1 MGRGDTVR
9 VWLTCIA
16 TFLASRTA
24 LAAPDG
30 RDEYSPLEAR
40 LALGLSPA
48 CDDAAAAFGHL
59 EAAAAL
65 GAGGA
70 RHARRAGARLAARD
84 AKRFDAILASLA
96 ANDARAAVDALARA
110 VRGAA
115 ERAAFGER
123 RRSRRITMCLEYIMC
138 SADSSPGVRRGRV
151 ADEFS
156 LRLRLVTSR
165 GPPYPSRSPRA
176 HPSGWTRTQFFLV
189 SYRGR

>member
-1 MGRGDTVR
+1 VAVLD
-9 VWLTCIA
+9 A
-16 TFLASRTA
+16 AA

-40 LALGLSPA
+40 GDAPRALRARARLELGLSPA
-48 CDDAAAAFGHL
+48 CDDTAEAFGHL

-70 RHARRAGARLAARD
+70 RHAQRAGARLAARD

-123 RRSRRITMCLEYIMC
+123 EESEE
-138 SADSSPGVRRGRV
+138 
-151 ADEFS
+151 DE
-156 LRLRLVTSR
+156 
-165 GPPYPSRSPRA
+165 
-176 HPSGWTRTQFFLV
+176 
-189 SYRGR
+189 